1 MNNRHLEYQINIP
14 VRVCTD
20 KTQKEIEGILTAE
33 ISKINGIYA
42 MVYDFEFKDVTL
54 CDCEQFECQEEEY
67 NK

>member
-1 MNNRHLEYQINIP
+1 MSNRHLEYQINIP

-20 KTQKEIEGILTAE
+20 KTQKEIERYLTDGINE
-33 ISKINGIYA
+33 IKDIY
-42 MVYDFEFKDVTL
+42 VVIGDFEFKDVTL

>member
-20 KTQKEIEGILTAE
+20 KTQKEIEGILSAE
-33 ISKINGIYA
+33 IRKIKGIYA

-54 CDCEQFECQEEEY
+54 CDCEQFQCQEEEY
-67 NK
+67 NN